1 MSGKVSMV
9 PVRAPDRADS
19 TTELLPH
26 DFFRTRWYT
35 NEGNCLYSSAILQC
49 IKVNFSVVFV
59 HFYEWTSNTEQK
71 DSDVQYKCCVILN
84 IVFLGGFTFKDC
96 IPVFHFWAGCRVVWY
111 VVWEWDAVCLGGK
124 FLGWLYIQILHSS
137 FEFLLLPN
145 GLTGVGC
152 VRMRCSFVSEGNE
165 GRAYALPLTLDRLL
179 LLLRFCKHFP
189 YLCKSWCW
197 WWKGWS
203 WQKVCSC
210 PQMYIKHCCCCC
222 CYCSC
227 GCCSNI
233 SNEFVVAN
241 FEN

>member
-1 MSGKVSMV
+1 MV
-9 PVRAPDRADS
+9 LVRAPDRADS

-111 VVWEWDAVCLGGK
+111 VVWEWDAVCLGGN
-124 FLGWLYIQILHSS
+124 FLGDFTFKYCIPVLN
-137 FEFLLLPN
+137 F
-145 GLTGVGC
+145 
-152 VRMRCSFVSEGNE
+152 
-165 GRAYALPLTLDRLL
+165 
-179 LLLRFCKHFP
+179 
-189 YLCKSWCW
+189 
-197 WWKGWS
+197 
-203 WQKVCSC
+203 
-210 PQMYIKHCCCCC
+210 C
-222 CYCSC
+222 CYLM
-227 GCCSNI
+227 GWRGW
-233 SNEFVVAN
+233 VVWEWDAVLSRR
-241 FEN
+241 EMKDVLMLCP